1 MKKKY
6 GGLNIESSLCK
17 ENEFSSLNLEF
28 LLKYFDVNLLT
39 CSEHA
44 SHFTCHCSLYEVLL
58 FAARIGEKIGD
69 LEKVV
74 KILEIYK
81 K

>member
-1 MKKKY
+1 M
-6 GGLNIESSLCK
+6 
-17 ENEFSSLNLEF
+17 
-28 LLKYFDVNLLT
+28 NLLT

-58 FAARIGEKIGD
+58 FAARICEKIGD

>member
-1 MKKKY
+1 MNFY
-6 GGLNIESSLCK
+6 
-17 ENEFSSLNLEF
+17 LNLLECEF
-28 LLKYFDVNLLT
+28 INLLF
-39 CSEHA
+39 A

-58 FAARIGEKIGD
+58 FAARICEKIGD